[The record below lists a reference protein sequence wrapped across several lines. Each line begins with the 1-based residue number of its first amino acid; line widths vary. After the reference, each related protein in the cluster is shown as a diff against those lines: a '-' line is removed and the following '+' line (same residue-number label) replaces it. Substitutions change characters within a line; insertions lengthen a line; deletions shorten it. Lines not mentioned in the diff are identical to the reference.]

1 MAVSQVT
8 WTKQQQAAIQS
19 RSGSLIVSA
28 AAGSGKTAV
37 LVQRVLEWI
46 TDPKDP
52 CGIDELLVVT
62 FTNAAAAE
70 MRSKISDELH
80 RRLAERPEDSGL
92 RRQLALLGSSRI
104 QTVHSFCQSLLREHF
119 SLCGV
124 DPDFRLADET
134 QCALLKEQ
142 ALSAV
147 LEEAYAQGAAD
158 FRTLCESLTEGRS
171 DEKLGEAV
179 LALYER
185 LRSHPAPERML
196 ALLPELCAAGP
207 EASGWGRYLQAAAAS
222 RLEYELS
229 ALERTCAEAETVPE
243 VWEKYGATL
252 ERYRAFGLRLRESIR
267 QGWDTA
273 CACLETFDKGRL
285 TPCRYEDKA
294 FVARIKAGK
303 DRFAALVPQLKK
315 EVYFSDARRTLAEGR
330 ETRPMAEALCC
341 LTRQFTEQYQALKRQ
356 KNLLDFSDLEHLALH
371 LLQAEDGSPSPLASE
386 LRRGIR
392 ELLVDE
398 YQDTNEIQ
406 EQIFNALR
414 QAGDSA
420 FFVGDVKQS
429 IYGFRLADPDIFL
442 DRYLSSEPCEKA
454 GGSRHRLALNQNF
467 RSRQEVLELCNF
479 CFSRLMTREFGGV
492 DYDGEQ
498 RLRCTDQPGCQP
510 SEVLLLDCG
519 EKSGEEEE
527 RRSVLEARLTAK
539 RVKRLLVEETVTEK
553 DGSVRAARPEDVAIL
568 LSSFS
573 NKAPIFQKALLEEKL
588 PCGGSGGAFFG
599 TVEVSVML
607 SLLRLIWNR
616 RQDIPLV
623 SVLRSPLYL
632 ASPDLLA
639 RLRLAAGEGDLID
652 GLNALAASEPLCTRL
667 LLDLERYTE
676 SARERPVSA
685 LLRQI
690 YSLTGAES
698 VFGALDQGPARVRN
712 LSRLLELA
720 RPFDGASG
728 GLGAF
733 LRWMDQK
740 LTEDKDLDPPEG
752 ERTGVQLMSIHRS
765 KGLEYPFV
773 IVPDLSKQFN
783 QEDLRKPV
791 MFHPDLGLGF
801 RLRRPAEHAEYHTQ
815 LQQAIRIYT
824 RGELRSE
831 ELRKLYV
838 AMTRAR
844 QKLILVMSGGKLT
857 EQVQKIARESGGVPA
872 PAWLAAQDNAMRWL
886 LAALLTHPAGGAL
899 RALCTESFPLGTD
912 GTAERLVCRIYRPDQ
927 LEEIGPEAGA
937 VPLRHS
943 LQDEAALGPEQKALD
958 ALAAKSMERYAHLAA
973 AALPSKL
980 TPTGLKK
987 FIPETGEIFGAPE
1000 RPRARDHHPS
1010 PLRRPDPDAAA
1021 RGTAM
1026 HRLLCRA
1033 ELRECQTAEGVLR
1046 QAALLRQKGFL
1057 TEEQERLLL
1066 PEPVAAFARSEL
1078 AERAEKAGR
1087 VLREYEFSVLLAAD
1101 ALLENGPAGEQ
1112 ILLNGAM
1119 DLVLFEEQGL
1129 TVVDFKTDRVT
1140 PGQEETQAK
1149 EHALQLDLYQKAAEA
1164 VFGRPVAEKWVWFLR
1179 TGKGVLLK

>member
-330 ETRPMAEALCC
+330 ETRPMAEALCR

-454 GGSRHRLALNQNF
+454 GGSRQRLALNQNF

-1046 QAALLRQKGFL
+1046 RAALLRQKGFL
-1057 TEEQERLLL
+1057 
-1066 PEPVAAFARSEL
+1066 PEPSPGRSWLKERKRTDAFCGNMSSAFCWLQTRCWKTARRGS
-1078 AERAEKAGR
+1078 R
-1087 VLREYEFSVLLAAD
+1087 SC
-1101 ALLENGPAGEQ
+1101 
-1112 ILLNGAM
+1112 
-1119 DLVLFEEQGL
+1119 
-1129 TVVDFKTDRVT
+1129 
-1140 PGQEETQAK
+1140 
-1149 EHALQLDLYQKAAEA
+1149 
-1164 VFGRPVAEKWVWFLR
+1164 
-1179 TGKGVLLK
+1179 

>member
-1 MAVSQVT
+1 MSQIT
-8 WTKQQQAAIQS
+8 WTEQQQAAIQG
-19 RSGSLIVSA
+19 RNGSLIVSA

-80 RRLAERPEDSGL
+80 RRLAEHPEDNGL

-134 QCALLKEQ
+134 QCALMKEQ
-142 ALSAV
+142 ALSAA
-147 LEEAYAQGAAD
+147 LEQAYAKSAAD

-196 ALLPELCAAGP
+196 ALLPELCTAGP
-207 EASGWGRYLQAAAAS
+207 EESGWGRYLQASAAS

-229 ALERTCAEAETVPE
+229 ALERICMEAEAVPE

-252 ERYRAFGLRLRESIR
+252 EQYRAFGLRLRESIQ
-267 QGWDTA
+267 QGWDAA

-285 TPCRYEDKA
+285 QGCRYEDKA

-315 EVYFSDARRTLAEGR
+315 EIYFSDVCRTLAEGR
-330 ETRPMAEALCC
+330 ESRPMAEALCR
-341 LTRQFTEQYQALKRQ
+341 LTQQFTEQYQALKTQ
-356 KNLLDFSDLEHLALH
+356 KNLLDFSDLEHLALQ
-371 LLQAEDGSPSPLASE
+371 LLQAEDGGPSPLASE
-386 LRRGIR
+386 LRLGIR

-406 EQIFNALR
+406 ERIFNALR
-414 QAGDSA
+414 QAGDNA

-442 DRYLSSEPCEKA
+442 DRYLSSEPYEKT
-454 GGSRHRLALNQNF
+454 GSGRQRLALNQNF
-467 RSRQEVLELCNF
+467 RSRQEVLELCNY

-492 DYDGEQ
+492 DYDEEQ
-498 RLRCTDQPGCQP
+498 QLRCTDQPGCQP

-519 EKSGEEEE
+519 ERSGEEEE
-527 RRSVLEARLTAK
+527 RRSILEARLTAR
-539 RVKRLLVEETVTEK
+539 RVKRLLAEETVTEK
-553 DGSVRAARPEDVAIL
+553 DGTVREARPEDVAIL

-573 NKAPIFQKALLEEKL
+573 NKAPIFQKALLQEKL

-616 RQDIPLV
+616 RQDIPLI

-652 GLNALAASEPLCTRL
+652 GLNALAVSEPLCARL

-676 SARERPVSA
+676 SARERPLSA

-698 VFGALDQGPARVRN
+698 VFGALDQGQARVRN
-712 LSRLLELA
+712 LNRLLELA
-720 RPFDGASG
+720 RPFDGVSG

-733 LRWMDQK
+733 LQWMDQK
-740 LTEDKDLDPPEG
+740 LAEDKDLDPPEG

-801 RLRRPAEHAEYHTQ
+801 RLRRAAEHAEYRTQ
-815 LQQAIRIYT
+815 LRQAIVIYT
-824 RGELRSE
+824 RAELRSE

-857 EQVQKIARESGGVPA
+857 ELVQKIARESGGTPA
-872 PAWLAAQDNAMRWL
+872 PAWLAAQDNAMNWL
-886 LAALLTHPAGGAL
+886 LAVLLTHPSGGAL
-899 RALCTESFPLGTD
+899 RALCPESFPLGKD
-912 GTAERLVCRIYRPDQ
+912 GTAERLICQIYRPEQ
-927 LEEIGPEAGA
+927 LEEIRPEAGA
-937 VPLRHS
+937 GLHRYSPEE
-943 LQDEAALGPEQKALD
+943 DAAQGPEPEMLD
-958 ALAAKSMERYAHLAA
+958 ALAAQSMEHYAHLAA
-973 AALPSKL
+973 AVLPSKL
-980 TPTGLKK
+980 TPTGLKRL
-987 FIPETGEIFGAPE
+987 IPETGEIFGAPE
-1000 RPRARDHHPS
+1000 RPMARDHHPS
-1010 PLRRPDPDAAA
+1010 SLRRPDPSAAA

-1033 ELRECQTAEGVLR
+1033 ELRECRTAEGVLR

-1057 TEEQERLLL
+1057 TEEQERLLM
-1066 PEPVAAFARSEL
+1066 PEPVAVFARSEL
-1078 AERAEKAGR
+1078 AKRLEKAKR
-1087 VLREYEFSVLLAAD
+1087 VLREYEFSVLLDAD
-1101 ALLENGPAGEQ
+1101 TLLENGPAGEQ

-1119 DLVLFEEQGL
+1119 DLIFFEERGL
-1129 TVVDFKTDRVT
+1129 TIVDFKTDRVV
-1140 PGQEETQAK
+1140 PGQEVLSAK
-1149 EHALQLDLYQKAAEA
+1149 EHALQLSLYQKAAEA
-1164 VFGRPVAEKWVWFLR
+1164 VFGRPVAEKWLWFLR
-1179 TGKGVLLK
+1179 TGKGILLE

>member
-207 EASGWGRYLQAAAAS
+207 EASGWGKYLQAAAAS

-330 ETRPMAEALCC
+330 ETRPMAEALCR

>member
-8 WTKQQQAAIQS
+8 WTAQQQAAIRS
-19 RSGSLIVSA
+19 RNGSLIVSA

-147 LEEAYAQGAAD
+147 LEQAYARGETD
-158 FRTLCESLTEGRS
+158 FRALCDSLTEGRS
-171 DEKLGEAV
+171 DEKLGETV

-207 EASGWGRYLQAAAAS
+207 EGSGWGKYLQAAAAS

-229 ALERTCAEAETVPE
+229 ALERICAEAETVPE
-243 VWEKYGATL
+243 VWEKYRATL
-252 ERYRAFGLRLRESIR
+252 EQYRSFGLRLQESIR
-267 QGWDTA
+267 QGWDAA

-303 DRFAALVPQLKK
+303 DRFAALVPLLKK
-315 EVYFSDARRTLAEGR
+315 EIYFSDVRRTLAEGR
-330 ETRPMAEALCC
+330 ESRPMAEALCR
-341 LTRQFTEQYQALKRQ
+341 LTQQFTEQYQALKRQ

-371 LLQAEDGSPSPLASE
+371 LLQAEDGGPSPLAAE
-386 LRRGIR
+386 LRQGIR

-442 DRYLSSEPCEKA
+442 DRYLSSEPYETAC
-454 GGSRHRLALNQNF
+454 GSRKRLALNQNF
-467 RSRQEVLELCNF
+467 RSRQEVLELCNY

-492 DYDGEQ
+492 DYDEEQ

-527 RRSVLEARLTAK
+527 RRGVLEARLTAK
-539 RVKRLLVEETVTEK
+539 RVKRLLAEETVTEK
-553 DGSVRAARPEDVAIL
+553 DGTVRAARPEDVAIL

-573 NKAPIFQKALLEEKL
+573 NKAPIFQKALLQEKL

-639 RLRLAAGEGDLID
+639 KLRLAAGEGDLID
-652 GLNALAASEPLCTRL
+652 GLNALAASEPLCARL
-667 LLDLERYTE
+667 LLDLERYSE
-676 SARERPVSA
+676 SARERPLSA
-685 LLRQI
+685 LIRQI

-733 LRWMDQK
+733 LQWMDQK
-740 LTEDKDLDPPEG
+740 LAEDKDLDPPEG

-791 MFHPDLGLGF
+791 MFHPNLGLGF
-801 RLRRPAEHAEYHTQ
+801 RLRRPAEHAEYRTQ
-815 LQQAIRIYT
+815 LRQAIVIYT

-844 QKLILVMSGGKLT
+844 QKLILVMSGGKLA
-857 EQVQKIARESGGVPA
+857 EQVQRIARESGGAPA
-872 PAWLAAQDNAMRWL
+872 PAWLAAQDNAMNWL

-899 RALCTESFPLGTD
+899 RALCPESFPLGKD
-912 GTAERLVCRIYRPDQ
+912 AAAERLVCRVYRPDQ
-927 LEEIGPEAGA
+927 LEEICPEGGAAPLRSPENEAAQGPE
-937 VPLRHS
+937 P
-943 LQDEAALGPEQKALD
+943 EALA
-958 ALAAKSMERYAHLAA
+958 ALAAKSMAHYAHLAA

-987 FIPETGEIFGAPE
+987 LIPETGEIFGAPE
-1000 RPRARDHHPS
+1000 RPMARDHHPS
-1010 PLRRPDPDAAA
+1010 PLRRPDLKAAA

-1033 ELRECQTAEGVLR
+1033 ELRECQTVEGVLR

-1057 TEEQERLLL
+1057 TEEQEGLLL
-1066 PEPVAAFARSEL
+1066 PEPVAAFARSPL
-1078 AERAEKAGR
+1078 AKRMEQAGR
-1087 VLREYEFSVLLAAD
+1087 VLREYEFSVLLDAD

-1129 TVVDFKTDRVT
+1129 TIVDFKTDRVT
-1140 PGQEETQAK
+1140 PGQEEARAG
-1149 EHALQLDLYQKAAEA
+1149 EHALQLSLYQKAAEA

-1179 TGKGVLLK
+1179 TGKGVLL

>member
-330 ETRPMAEALCC
+330 ETRPMAEALCR

-1129 TVVDFKTDRVT
+1129 TIVDFKTDRVT

>member
-330 ETRPMAEALCC
+330 ETRPMAEALCR

-599 TVEVSVML
+599 KVEVSVML